1 MSLVGGEKPEH
12 LFLVLCCFFK
22 QITYCIFM
30 AGGRRSVKTVSDE
43 VRYLNDE

>member
-1 MSLVGGEKPEH
+1 MSERKPEH
-12 LFLVLCCFFK
+12 LFSFFFLK

-30 AGGRRSVKTVSDE
+30 AGGRKSVKMVSNE

>member
-1 MSLVGGEKPEH
+1 MSEKKPEH
-12 LFLVLCCFFK
+12 LFIVFFFK

-30 AGGRRSVKTVSDE
+30 AGQRKSVKTVSNE